1 MTQVDN
7 DLKHHQETW
16 HAFIK
21 GSVWI
26 GAICALTL
34 LLLAAF
40 VV

>member
-1 MTQVDN
+1 MTVDS

-21 GSVWI
+21 GSIWL
-26 GAICALTL
+26 AALSAL
-34 LLLAAF
+34 VLILLAIF

>member
-1 MTQVDN
+1 MSQVDS

-16 HAFIK
+16 HGFIK
-21 GSVWI
+21 GAVWLS
-26 GAICALTL
+26 AICALTL

>member
-1 MTQVDN
+1 MSVDS

-16 HAFIK
+16 HAFVK

-26 GAICALTL
+26 GGLCAAALVLMAI
-34 LLLAAF
+34 F